1 MTEPPGRPDAA
12 LNQSASETDLLR
24 LMRELVNELR
34 GERGGRI
41 DVRPSSRLE
50 RDLGIDSL
58 GRTELMLRI
67 EQRFSI
73 QLAVSAMGEVETV
86 ADLLRI
92 LNQRTGA
99 LASASGPAITP
110 NLPEVQAATEARTL
124 LEMLDWHVARHPNRL
139 HATVLQDD
147 STVIATLSYAGLAR
161 AASAVAA
168 GLIERNVEPGDRI
181 ALMLPTGTDFFV
193 VFFGVLYAGA
203 VPVPIYPPMQLTQIE
218 EYARRQ
224 AGILRNAGARI
235 LITVP
240 EGLRLGSMLRSMLTT
255 VDSVESAASLS
266 KLPTVA
272 RLPNIQDPAAMAL
285 IQYTSGS
292 TGDPKGVVLS
302 HANLLANIRAIGRAI
317 DASSAD
323 VMVSWLPLYHDMGL
337 IGAWLGSLY
346 FGAPFYV
353 MSPVAFLAR
362 PQSWLWAI
370 HRYRG
375 TISAAPNFAFEM
387 CLSKIDNAALAGLD
401 LSSLRLVANGA
412 EPVSIPTL
420 RRFTERFRPYGFRPE
435 AMAPVYGLAENAV
448 AVALP
453 RSGQPPVID
462 RISRKALSRGG
473 VAESVKD
480 SVDAMEVVGCGQPV
494 PDHEVRVVDDAG
506 RALGERR
513 EGRLEFRGPSA
524 TSGYFQNEAKTRE
537 LFHGDWLDTGD
548 RGYLA
553 GGWVFITGRVKDIVI
568 RAGQHIYPHEV
579 EGAVGDIPGIRR
591 GAVAM
596 FGVAD
601 PAAGT
606 ERIVVLA
613 ETDVVEAGAR
623 EALRNR
629 AREVTVD
636 AVGFAPDD
644 IVLVRPGT
652 VPKTQS
658 GKIRRAAA
666 RELYLEGNLEGSRRT
681 MQWQILRLSLAG
693 FAARCFRL
701 GSAARQFVYAIWWW
715 FVITTSIVM
724 GTIAVLVLPNLA
736 WRWVAV
742 RGLART
748 ALASVGAAPSVTGG
762 ARIPRCGAVLMFNH
776 TSYVDALVLAAVL
789 PGEPAYLAKK
799 EFADQMILGM
809 MLRRLGVVFI
819 ERFDL
824 AKSLADITTAIDA
837 ASRDRVLVIFPE
849 GTFTHRSGLLGFF
862 LGGFKIASEAGLP
875 IIPGALRGTRS
886 MLRSDQWLPRKTAIS
901 VELGEPLQPFGKDFA
916 SVLRLRDSVRNAI
929 LERCGEADL
938 DELIKPPVSDAHT
951 NSEMVR

>member
-24 LMRELVNELR
+24 LVRELVNELR

-67 EQRFSI
+67 EQRFAI

-92 LNQRTGA
+92 LNQGTGA
-99 LASASGPAITP
+99 LASTSGPAITP
-110 NLPEVQAATEARTL
+110 ILPEVQAATEARTL
-124 LEMLDWHVARHPNRL
+124 LEMLDWHVARHPDRL

-161 AASAVAA
+161 AATAVAA
-168 GLIERNVEPGDRI
+168 GLIARNVEPGDRI

-193 VFFGVLYAGA
+193 AFFGVLYAGA

-240 EGLRLGSMLRSMLTT
+240 EGLRLGSMLRSMVTT

-412 EPVSIPTL
+412 EPVSIPH
-420 RRFTERFRPYGFRPE
+420 P
-435 AMAPVYGLAENAV
+435 AQVY
-448 AVALP
+448 
-453 RSGQPPVID
+453 R
-462 RISRKALSRGG
+462 
-473 VAESVKD
+473 
-480 SVDAMEVVGCGQPV
+480 
-494 PDHEVRVVDDAG
+494 
-506 RALGERR
+506 
-513 EGRLEFRGPSA
+513 
-524 TSGYFQNEAKTRE
+524 
-537 LFHGDWLDTGD
+537 
-548 RGYLA
+548 
-553 GGWVFITGRVKDIVI
+553 
-568 RAGQHIYPHEV
+568 
-579 EGAVGDIPGIRR
+579 
-591 GAVAM
+591 
-596 FGVAD
+596 
-601 PAAGT
+601 
-606 ERIVVLA
+606 
-613 ETDVVEAGAR
+613 
-623 EALRNR
+623 
-629 AREVTVD
+629 
-636 AVGFAPDD
+636 
-644 IVLVRPGT
+644 
-652 VPKTQS
+652 
-658 GKIRRAAA
+658 
-666 RELYLEGNLEGSRRT
+666 
-681 MQWQILRLSLAG
+681 
-693 FAARCFRL
+693 
-701 GSAARQFVYAIWWW
+701 
-715 FVITTSIVM
+715 
-724 GTIAVLVLPNLA
+724 
-736 WRWVAV
+736 
-742 RGLART
+742 
-748 ALASVGAAPSVTGG
+748 
-762 ARIPRCGAVLMFNH
+762 
-776 TSYVDALVLAAVL
+776 
-789 PGEPAYLAKK
+789 
-799 EFADQMILGM
+799 
-809 MLRRLGVVFI
+809 
-819 ERFDL
+819 
-824 AKSLADITTAIDA
+824 
-837 ASRDRVLVIFPE
+837 
-849 GTFTHRSGLLGFF
+849 
-862 LGGFKIASEAGLP
+862 
-875 IIPGALRGTRS
+875 
-886 MLRSDQWLPRKTAIS
+886 AIS
-901 VELGEPLQPFGKDFA
+901 TLWLSA
-916 SVLRLRDSVRNAI
+916 
-929 LERCGEADL
+929 
-938 DELIKPPVSDAHT
+938 
-951 NSEMVR
+951 

>member
-1 MTEPPGRPDAA
+1 MPRRPA
-12 LNQSASETDLLR
+12 
-24 LMRELVNELR
+24 
-34 GERGGRI
+34 
-41 DVRPSSRLE
+41 PF
-50 RDLGIDSL
+50 
-58 GRTELMLRI
+58 
-67 EQRFSI
+67 FS
-73 QLAVSAMGEVETV
+73 
-86 ADLLRI
+86 
-92 LNQRTGA
+92 
-99 LASASGPAITP
+99 PA
-110 NLPEVQAATEARTL
+110 LPEVQAAAHARTL
-124 LEMLDWHVARHPNRL
+124 LEVLDWHVAQHPGRL

-147 STVIATLSYAGLAR
+147 STVIATLSYAELAN
-161 AASAVAA
+161 AAKAVAA
-168 GLIERNVEPGDRI
+168 GLIARDVEPGDRI
-181 ALMLPTGTDFFV
+181 ALMLPTGTDFFAA
-193 VFFGVLYAGA
+193 FFGVLYAGA

-240 EGLRLGSMLRSMLTT
+240 EGLRLGSILRSLVTT
-255 VDSVESAASLS
+255 IDSVESVASLS
-266 KLPTVA
+266 KSPAVA
-272 RLPNIQDPAAMAL
+272 RLPNMQNPAATAL

-387 CLSKIDNAALAGLD
+387 CLSKIDDAALAGLD

-453 RSGQPPVID
+453 RPGRPPVID
-462 RISRKALSRGG
+462 RISRKALSSSG
-473 VAESVKD
+473 VAESAAD

-494 PDHEVRVVDDAG
+494 PDHEVRVVDDVG

-537 LFHGDWLDTGD
+537 LFHDDWLDTGD

-553 GGWVFITGRVKDIVI
+553 GGQVFITGRVKDIVI

-579 EGAVGDIPGIRR
+579 EDAVGDIAGIRR

-601 PAAGT
+601 PGSGT

-623 EALRNR
+623 EALRAQ
-629 AREVTVD
+629 AREATVD
-636 AVGFAPDD
+636 AVGMAPDD
-644 IVLVRPGT
+644 IVLVKPGT

-666 RELYLEGNLEGSRRT
+666 KELYLKGHLDGGRRA
-681 MQWQILRLSLAG
+681 MRWQIARLSLAG
-693 FAARCFRL
+693 LAARCFRL
-701 GSAARQFVYAIWWW
+701 GSAAGEFSYAVWWW
-715 FVITTSIVM
+715 FVIAVSVVVGTSAI
-724 GTIAVLVLPNLA
+724 LVLPNLA
-736 WRWVAV
+736 WRWMAV
-742 RGLART
+742 RGIARM
-748 ALASVGAAPSVTGG
+748 ALAAMGAAPSVTGG
-762 ARIPRCGAVLMFNH
+762 ERIPRHGAVLMFNH
-776 TSYVDALVLAAVL
+776 SSYVDALVLAAVL

-799 EFADQMILGM
+799 EFADQILVGM
-809 MLRRLGVVFI
+809 MLHRLGVLFI
-819 ERFDL
+819 ERYDL
-824 AKSLADITTAIDA
+824 AESLADITTAINA
-837 ASRDRVLVIFPE
+837 ASRDRVLVVFPE

-862 LGGFKIASEAGLP
+862 LGGFKVASEAGLP

-901 VELGEPLQPFGKDFA
+901 VEIGEPVQPFGKDFA
-916 SVLRLRDSVRNAI
+916 AVLRLRDVVRSAI
-929 LERCGEADL
+929 LKRCGEADL
-938 DELIKPPVSDAHT
+938 NELIKPPMSNA
-951 NSEMVR
+951 NSNPETAR